1 MDLKKPVLEV
11 LEECVSDE
19 KRELFRLRGIWD
31 SGVKG
36 QSPKSRILEE
46 LESYW
51 RWLAR
56 QGRSLEE
63 AAR

>member
-1 MDLKKPVLEV
+1 MSEV
-11 LEECVSDE
+11 LEECVLDE

-51 RWLAR
+51 RGLAQ

-63 AAR
+63 AAM

>member
-1 MDLKKPVLEV
+1 MLEV

-19 KRELFRLRGIWD
+19 KSELFRLRGIWD
-31 SGVKG
+31 SGVKS
-36 QSPKSRILEE
+36 QSPKSRILVE
-46 LESYW
+46 LEHYW
-51 RWLAR
+51 IKLAI

>member
-1 MDLKKPVLEV
+1 MKRSVSEV

-19 KRELFRLRGIWD
+19 KRQLFKLRGIWD

-51 RWLAR
+51 RKLAQ

>member
-1 MDLKKPVLEV
+1 MLEV
-11 LEECVSDE
+11 LEECLLDE
-19 KRELFRLRGIWD
+19 KNQLSKLRGIWD

-46 LESYW
+46 LEGYW
-51 RWLAR
+51 KELAL
-56 QGRSLEE
+56 QGRTLEE

>member
-1 MDLKKPVLEV
+1 MLEV
-11 LEECVSDE
+11 LEECLLDE
-19 KRELFRLRGIWD
+19 KSQLFKLRGIWD

-46 LESYW
+46 LEGYW
-51 RWLAR
+51 KELAL
-56 QGRSLEE
+56 QGRTLKE

>member
-1 MDLKKPVLEV
+1 M

-19 KRELFRLRGIWD
+19 KSKLFRLRGIWD
-31 SGVKG
+31 SGVRG

-51 RWLAR
+51 RKLAR

>member
-1 MDLKKPVLEV
+1 M

-19 KRELFRLRGIWD
+19 KSQLFKLEGIWD

-46 LESYW
+46 LEGYW
-51 RWLAR
+51 RELAR

>member
-1 MDLKKPVLEV
+1 MSPVSEV
-11 LEECVSDE
+11 LEKCVSDE

-51 RWLAR
+51 RELAQ

>member
-1 MDLKKPVLEV
+1 MLKV
-11 LEECVSDE
+11 LEECLLDE
-19 KRELFRLRGIWD
+19 KSQLFKLRGIWD

-46 LESYW
+46 LEGYW
-51 RWLAR
+51 KELAL
-56 QGRSLEE
+56 QGRTLEE

>member
-1 MDLKKPVLEV
+1 MSEV

-19 KRELFRLRGIWD
+19 KSHLSKLEGIWD

-51 RWLAR
+51 RELAR

>member
-1 MDLKKPVLEV
+1 MLEV
-11 LEECVSDE
+11 LEECLLDE
-19 KRELFRLRGIWD
+19 KSQLFKLRGIWD

-46 LESYW
+46 LEGFW
-51 RWLAR
+51 EELAL
-56 QGRSLEE
+56 QGRTLEE

>member
-1 MDLKKPVLEV
+1 MGPVLEV
-11 LEECVSDE
+11 LEECLLDE
-19 KRELFRLRGIWD
+19 KSQLFKLRGIWD

-46 LESYW
+46 LEGYW
-51 RWLAR
+51 RRLAL

-63 AAR
+63 AAK

>member
-1 MDLKKPVLEV
+1 M

-19 KRELFRLRGIWD
+19 KRQLSKLEGIWD

-51 RWLAR
+51 RELAR

-63 AAR
+63 VAR

>member
-1 MDLKKPVLEV
+1 M

-19 KRELFRLRGIWD
+19 KSHLSKLEGIWD

-46 LESYW
+46 LEGYW
-51 RWLAR
+51 RELAR

>member
-1 MDLKKPVLEV
+1 MGPVLEV
-11 LEECVSDE
+11 LEECLLDE
-19 KRELFRLRGIWD
+19 KSQLFKLRGIWD

-46 LESYW
+46 LEGYW
-51 RWLAR
+51 EELAL
-56 QGRSLEE
+56 QGRTLEE